1 MSQSTPYRQ
10 TSINYRT
17 QHIKPAANTLSLRCI
32 GVDDA
37 INTYFKPVI
46 KLLFLGTIQNPFKC
60 WWLVTVV
67 TDSAESDV
75 PFGISV
81 RYGDVRLSTEPE
93 GLPLVGCVCPFIHH
107 IRSDLTYLETTSSIR
122 NLRTCH
128 EAATPNTRRC
138 STKNLALIV
147 PMMSSI
153 QQRFLLHQLPNI
165 QLTSMCYFI
174 VFNFSFP

>member
-46 KLLFLGTIQNPFKC
+46 KLLFVSAIQTPYKC
-60 WWLVTVV
+60 WWLLTLV
-67 TDSAESDV
+67 TDTARSDV
-75 PFGISV
+75 PSGISV
-81 RYGDVRLSTEPE
+81 GYGDVSLSTKREE
-93 GLPLVGCVCPFIHH
+93 LPLVGCACPFIHH

-122 NLRTCH
+122 NLTTCH

-138 STKNLALIV
+138 STKNLAIIG
-147 PMMSSI
+147 PM
-153 QQRFLLHQLPNI
+153 
-165 QLTSMCYFI
+165 TS
-174 VFNFSFP
+174 